1 MFPYTTY
8 LLPIVAVLLA
18 GNTSVNAN
26 PVVCRVDNTQP
37 FGTNPINKP
46 KVEYLGFH
54 AADNSCSHRDLGFT
68 GAIAGQWYA
77 LWGDVLWCDAGVT
90 GAGKGHAWIPR
101 HGDNGRQRQLVP
113 FNSFWGE
120 KFDTGF
126 GGTSLVE
133 TNPDTATTAVF
144 YLVNSAGLVG
154 AGVAKVDVINGTPTP
169 AHTNPRYGDIVAFR
183 DPRSDFVYAW
193 GGPPTTAS
201 GWVEGSSVYL
211 VRVKASEAF
220 DMSKYQYWWGLQQGW
235 KSDRLTAFTSETAT
249 LWGAGQGIGGGFV
262 FLRAAS
268 RPEGPWTPDV
278 KIFQAEP
285 IDGSLVYAGV
295 AHPYLDESGKTPVVS
310 FTNNNRIQ
318 VIKATF
324 SQ

>member
-1 MFPYTTY
+1 MFQYTKY

-37 FGTNPINKP
+37 FGTNAINKP
-46 KVEYLGFH
+46 KVEHLGFQT
-54 AADNSCSHRDLGFT
+54 ADNSCSHRDLGFT
-68 GAIAGQWYA
+68 GAIAVHD
-77 LWGDVLWCDAGVT
+77 LNLV
-90 GAGKGHAWIPR
+90 
-101 HGDNGRQRQLVP
+101 DNGRQRQLVP
-113 FNSFWGE
+113 FNSSWGE

-133 TNPDTATTAVF
+133 INPDAATAAVF
-144 YLVNSAGLVG
+144 YLVNQNSAGYWW
-154 AGVAKVDVINGTPTP
+154 P
-169 AHTNPRYGDIVAFR
+169 AHTNPRYGDIAAFR
-183 DPRSDFVYAW
+183 DPRSDFVYVW
-193 GGPPTTAS
+193 DGPPTTAS

-220 DMSKYQYWWGLQQGW
+220 DLSKYQYWWGLQQGW
-235 KSDRLTAFTSETAT
+235 MSDRLTAFTSETAT
-249 LWGAGQGIGGGFV
+249 LWGTGQGQVVWSEFHGCYIFVRLGIGGGSV
-262 FLRAAS
+262 FLRTAS
-268 RPEGPWTPDV
+268 RPEGPWSMDP
-278 KIFQAEP
+278 
-285 IDGSLVYAGV
+285 GS
-295 AHPYLDESGKTPVVS
+295 HPYLDESGKMLVLS